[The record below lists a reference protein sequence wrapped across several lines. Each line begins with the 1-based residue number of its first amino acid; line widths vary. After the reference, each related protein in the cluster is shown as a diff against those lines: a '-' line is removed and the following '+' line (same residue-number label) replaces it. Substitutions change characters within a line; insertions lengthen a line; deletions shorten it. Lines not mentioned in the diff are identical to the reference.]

1 MTRATLLRFLLAMPL
16 LVAPL
21 AWAVPARA
29 NPSVAAATQF
39 IKQAGAQLAAELNAP
54 GSVAEK
60 RPALVA
66 FMNKV
71 VDVDEV
77 GQFCLGRYWQV
88 ATPAQR
94 QEYLKLFRVALTN
107 AVVTRLGS
115 YQGGVGL
122 TVGRADPL
130 ADGVHVAT
138 RITRPGSAP
147 YDVTWVVGGTDAA
160 PKIVDVIAEGVS
172 LRQTQRSDYASYLQR
187 HGGKVQ
193 ALIAALQR
201 LVQRGG

>member
-16 LVAPL
+16 L
-21 AWAVPARA
+21 AWVVPARA
-29 NPSVAAATQF
+29 NPSVAAATRF
-39 IKQAGAQLAAELNAP
+39 IKQAGAQLAGELNAP
-54 GSVAEK
+54 GSVADK

-66 FMNKV
+66 FMDKV

-77 GQFCLGRYWQV
+77 GRFCLGRYWQA

-115 YQGGVGL
+115 YQGGVSL

-138 RITRPGSAP
+138 RVTRPGSAA
-147 YDVTWVVGGTDAA
+147 YDVTWVVSGTDAA
-160 PKIVDVIAEGVS
+160 PKIVDVVAEGVS

-187 HGGKVQ
+187 HGGEVQ
-193 ALIAALQR
+193 ALITALQR
-201 LVQRGG
+201 LVHRGG